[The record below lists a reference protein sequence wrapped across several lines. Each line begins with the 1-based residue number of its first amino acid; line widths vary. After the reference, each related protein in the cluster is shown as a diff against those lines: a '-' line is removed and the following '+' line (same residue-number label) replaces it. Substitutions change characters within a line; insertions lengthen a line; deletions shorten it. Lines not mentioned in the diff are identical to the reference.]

1 MFDAGRGAA
10 HVARGAERG
19 ARRACAGVSL
29 SLCGVNQFT
38 KSRHENR
45 SPSPRSREPDMW
57 SPSRVGMIV
66 DPASRGELW
75 CLWFL
80 AAVFGK
86 ILARGRGFSVAMR
99 TDLEIAHRG
108 ARRGPSAGGDI
119 RPTPRGQSQAP
130 LSVSPP
136 LLTGVIIPVVFQ
148 HVELLKDVT
157 SPPLVHAGPA
167 HALSKPPTANVP
179 PTPGTLVAEAL
190 STGCVILPPNLSFLS
205 SCLLA

>member
-1 MFDAGRGAA
+1 MRGERSAERGA
-10 HVARGAERG
+10 RSAERG
-19 ARRACAGVSL
+19 ARRACRAGVSR
-29 SLCGVNQFT
+29 SVCGVNQFT

-99 TDLEIAHRG
+99 TDLEIAPRG

-130 LSVSPP
+130 LSVSLP
-136 LLTGVIIPVVFQ
+136 LLTGVIIPILFPVVFQ
-148 HVELLKDVT
+148 HVELLKDGT

-167 HALSKPPTANVP
+167 HALQASN
-179 PTPGTLVAEAL
+179 G
-190 STGCVILPPNLSFLS
+190 
-205 SCLLA
+205 

>member
-1 MFDAGRGAA
+1 
-10 HVARGAERG
+10 
-19 ARRACAGVSL
+19 
-29 SLCGVNQFT
+29 
-38 KSRHENR
+38 
-45 SPSPRSREPDMW
+45 MW

-108 ARRGPSAGGDI
+108 ARRGPSAGGDLFDQ
-119 RPTPRGQSQAP
+119 RPEARAKRHSLSLSHYSQG
-130 LSVSPP
+130 
-136 LLTGVIIPVVFQ
+136 LLFPVVFQ
-148 HVELLKDVT
+148 HVELLKDGT

-167 HALSKPPTANVP
+167 RAPTANVP